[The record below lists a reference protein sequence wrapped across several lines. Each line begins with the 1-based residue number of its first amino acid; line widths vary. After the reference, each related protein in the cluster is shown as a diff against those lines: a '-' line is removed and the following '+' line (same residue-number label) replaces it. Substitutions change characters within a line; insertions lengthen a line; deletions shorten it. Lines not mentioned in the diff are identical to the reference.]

1 MVQKLTISGLC
12 GTFAGIMGRYAA
24 LKDRHGIGN
33 MARSSKDIA
42 RAVLLS
48 PDRSYEDIAEEV
60 GVTRQRVGQI
70 VKRLDI
76 QRRAVV

>member
-12 GTFAGIMGRYAA
+12 GTFAGIMSKYAA
-24 LKDRHGIGN
+24 LKDRHGMGN

-48 PDRSYEDIAEEV
+48 PDRSYADIAREH

-70 VKRLDI
+70 VRRLDI
-76 QRRAVV
+76 PRKAVI

>member
-1 MVQKLTISGLC
+1 
-12 GTFAGIMGRYAA
+12 
-24 LKDRHGIGN
+24 

-48 PDRSYEDIAEEV
+48 PDRSYEDIAEEF

>member
-1 MVQKLTISGLC
+1 VVQKLTISGLC
-12 GTFAGIMGRYAA
+12 GTFAGIMSKYAA

-33 MARSSKDIA
+33 MSRSSKDIA

-48 PDRSYEDIAEEV
+48 PDRSYEDIAEEF

-70 VKRLDI
+70 VRRLDI
-76 QRRAVV
+76 QRKAVI